1 MTLDA
6 ASIASAALWG
16 GYVAWKELVP
26 VLRRAGADGNGAA
39 GNKSVDYWR
48 LQMRDTVQESI
59 TVGLAPKFDMQ
70 IAILA
75 DMKNSIGDVSRGVS
89 ELVTLERSRLQGR
102 RS

>member
-16 GYVAWKELVP
+16 AYVTWKELVP

-59 TVGLAPKFDMQ
+59 TVALAPKFDMQ
-70 IAILA
+70 IALLA

>member
-16 GYVAWKELVP
+16 AYVAWKELVP
-26 VLRRAGADGNGAA
+26 ALRRAGADGNGAA

-48 LQMRDTVQESI
+48 LQMRDTVQASM
-59 TVGLAPKFDMQ
+59 TAALAPKFDMQ
-70 IAILA
+70 IALLA

>member
-16 GYVAWKELVP
+16 AYVAWKELVP

-48 LQMRDTVQESI
+48 LQMRDTVQESM
-59 TVGLAPKFDMQ
+59 TVALAPKFDMQ
-70 IAILA
+70 IALLT
-75 DMKNSIGDVSRGVS
+75 DMKNSIRDVSRGVS